1 MPSMLT
7 WPRNFHGRAVRL
19 LRIRSDVARAALN
32 NSIRGLCHA
41 RARCDSRRRDLAPI
55 AGAALSKFQ
64 QRTSSSVVKPHCA
77 VTSWP

>member
-19 LRIRSDVARAALN
+19 LRIRSVVARAALN
-32 NSIRGLCHA
+32 NSIRGLRHA

-55 AGAALSKFQ
+55 AGAALSESAAHDG
-64 QRTSSSVVKPHCA
+64 RVVKKPHCA